1 MRPHNLRLRGIT
13 EAFPNEV
20 CVDFDNLGEGLIAIV
35 GENGAGKSTLIG
47 SVFAALFRQLPGQKR
62 SIYDFATHPQP
73 EIDLTFSVNGA
84 RYRSLL
90 KIDPKSRQMES
101 YLFNGDGKPLT
112 NGKKEPFEELVRKC
126 AGTPDFFLS
135 SIFSS
140 QKRTGNFLSLDR
152 SERKELF
159 IRELLGLDRLRL
171 ISAAAKEKG
180 DEVARTT
187 LGLDGQVKSLREL
200 VEAGI
205 EDPAGVEARLAE
217 VSSRLETLEAEK
229 RAAQQR
235 LLELQAVEAS
245 RKPLLAEVETLKQRL
260 RKADGEI
267 TETKRQIGRDES
279 LLVGKKDLAALT
291 ERGTALATLIEEL
304 HRQIREIQGLETSN
318 RETERTVQAL
328 DAELRANLAELE
340 RLRVEREE
348 LAIVPCRGEGPYA
361 SCPKI
366 GRAIEAGLRI
376 PTLEGEVA
384 TLSIEVDV
392 QRGSLVQISTPSS
405 ELNRTLEGCERDR
418 RKVDQERQRYEEL
431 RAVEARQEERLK
443 GLDRFN
449 QARAELAAELAR
461 RESALFAFA
470 DLDAKMQASRREIE
484 GADRMVI
491 SCQRERDSLIARQAQ
506 IKQRQEQQE
515 AARTRLD
522 QVEAELTAARTE
534 QGDYSYLARVF
545 GPDEIQLCEIQAAGP
560 QVSILV
566 NTLLEGCFDNKFEIR
581 FRTQRPKADG
591 KGMVDDFDVEV
602 RNKNLDRTCLVDE
615 LSGGQFVLVNEAVN
629 FPPAYCRVFLRNEFG
644 EGHLDMGGDA
654 LDLRHALLADILQ
667 ERQQRILLEPCR
679 RLWQGGKLGWAL
691 GIGGW
696 LQIAK
701 DIWTGEPRGAVAAKL
716 GGEQPLMDDTP
727 EAVNNPCAVEVHSH
741 GGIDFE
747 RVKARAFGEG
757 IL

>member
-1 MRPHNLRLRGIT
+1 MRLSTLRLRGIT

-20 CVDFDNLGEGLIAIV
+20 CVDFDTLGEGLIALV

-62 SIYDFATHPQP
+62 SLYDFTTHPQP

-84 RYRSLL
+84 CYRSLL

-171 ISAAAKEKG
+171 IAAAAKDKA

-187 LGLDGQVKSLREL
+187 LGLEGQARSLKEL
-200 VEAGI
+200 VEAGV
-205 EDPAGVEARLAE
+205 EEPAGVEAQLGE

-229 RAAQQR
+229 RVAQQR
-235 LLELQAVEAS
+235 LLELQAADAS

-260 RKADGEI
+260 RKTDAEV

-279 LLVGKKDLAALT
+279 LLTGKKDLADLT
-291 ERGTALATLIEEL
+291 QRGATLATRIEEL
-304 HRQIREIQGLETSN
+304 HRQIREVQSLEASN
-318 RETERTVQAL
+318 RDTERTVQTL

-340 RLRVEREE
+340 RVRVEREE
-348 LAIVPCRGEGPYA
+348 LAVVPCRGEGVYA

-366 GRAIEAGLRI
+366 RRAVEAGQKI
-376 PTLEGEVA
+376 PALEGEVA
-384 TLSIEVDV
+384 TLSIEVEV
-392 QRGSLVQISTPSS
+392 QRSSLIQIVTPSF
-405 ELNRTLEGCERDR
+405 ELTRTLEGCEQN
-418 RKVDQERQRYEEL
+418 RKKIDQERQRYEEL
-431 RAVEARQEERLK
+431 QAVEARRDERVK
-443 GLDRFN
+443 ALDRLA
-449 QARAELAAELAR
+449 QARAEVGEELSR
-461 RESALFAFA
+461 KESALSAFA
-470 DLDAKMQASRREIE
+470 DLDARVQASRREIE
-484 GADRMVI
+484 DTDRLLI
-491 SCQRERDSLIARQAQ
+491 SCRGQRDSLIARQAQ
-506 IKQRQEQQE
+506 IKQRQEQME
-515 AARTRLD
+515 AARTRLA
-522 QVEAELTAARTE
+522 QVEVELSTVRNE
-534 QGDYSYLARVF
+534 CEDFNYLAKVF

-566 NTLLEGCFDNKFEIR
+566 NSLLEGCFDNKFEIR

-629 FPPAYCRVFLRNEFG
+629 
-644 EGHLDMGGDA
+644 
-654 LDLRHALLADILQ
+654 
-667 ERQQRILLEPCR
+667 
-679 RLWQGGKLGWAL
+679 L
-691 GIGGW
+691 GIAIYNMR
-696 LQIAK
+696 Q
-701 DIWTGEPRGAVAAKL
+701 
-716 GGEQPLMDDTP
+716 
-727 EAVNNPCAVEVHSH
+727 
-741 GGIDFE
+741 
-747 RVKARAFGEG
+747 GEG
-757 IL
+757 IRHETLFRDETVGALDTTNAKEYVHMLRRAMDLGGFHQVFFICHTPLVWELADRVLSVAGGSVVMGDQQADSVE

>member
-1 MRPHNLRLRGIT
+1 MRLHHLRLRGIT

-20 CVDFDNLGEGLIAIV
+20 CVDFDSLGEGLIAIV

-62 SIYDFATHPQP
+62 SLYDFATHPQP

-112 NGKKEPFEELVRKC
+112 NGKREPFEELVRKC
-126 AGTPDFFLS
+126 AGTPEFFLS

-171 ISAAAKEKG
+171 IAAAAKDKAE
-180 DEVARTT
+180 DVARTT
-187 LGLDGQVKSLREL
+187 LGLEGQARSLKEL
-200 VEAGI
+200 VEGGV
-205 EDPAGVEARLAE
+205 EEPGEVEARLRE

-235 LLELQAVEAS
+235 LLELQAAEAS
-245 RKPLLAEVETLKQRL
+245 RKPLLGEVETLKQRL
-260 RKADGEI
+260 RKTDAEI

-279 LLVGKKDLAALT
+279 LLTGKKDLADLT
-291 ERGTALATLIEEL
+291 GRGAVLTARIEEL

-318 RETERTVQAL
+318 RETERTVQTL

-348 LAIVPCRGEGPYA
+348 LAIVPCRGEGVYA

-366 GRAIEAGLRI
+366 QRAVEAGQKI
-376 PTLEGEVA
+376 PILEGEVA
-384 TLSIEVDV
+384 TLSIEVEV
-392 QRGSLVQISTPSS
+392 QRSSLIQIVTPSFD
-405 ELNRTLEGCERDR
+405 LTRTLEGCERDR
-418 RKVDQERQRYEEL
+418 KKVDQERQRYEEL
-431 RAVEARQEERLK
+431 RAVEARRDERLK
-443 GLDRFN
+443 ALERMA
-449 QARAELAAELAR
+449 QARAEVSEELSR
-461 RESALFAFA
+461 KESGLSAFS
-470 DLDAKMQASRREIE
+470 DLDAKIHTSRREIE
-484 GADRMVI
+484 NADRLIV
-491 SCQRERDSLIARQAQ
+491 SCRRERDGLIARQAQ
-506 IKQRQEQQE
+506 IIQRQEQRE
-515 AARTRLD
+515 AARTRLA
-522 QVEAELTAARTE
+522 QVEAELGAARTE
-534 QGDYSYLARVF
+534 QEDYNYLARVF

-566 NTLLEGCFDNKFEIR
+566 NSLLEGCFDNKFEIR

-602 RNKNLDRTCLVDE
+602 RNKNLDRTYLVDE

-629 FPPAYCRVFLRNEFG
+629 
-644 EGHLDMGGDA
+644 
-654 LDLRHALLADILQ
+654 
-667 ERQQRILLEPCR
+667 
-679 RLWQGGKLGWAL
+679 L
-691 GIGGW
+691 GIAIYNMR
-696 LQIAK
+696 Q
-701 DIWTGEPRGAVAAKL
+701 
-716 GGEQPLMDDTP
+716 
-727 EAVNNPCAVEVHSH
+727 
-741 GGIDFE
+741 
-747 RVKARAFGEG
+747 GEG
-757 IL
+757 ICYETLFRDETVGALDAANGREYVRMLRRAMDLGGFHQVIFICHTPLVWELADQILTVGDGHAVIGNLEGTVSEPPSALPPLITNSGIT

>member
-1 MRPHNLRLRGIT
+1 MRLHNLRLRGIT

-20 CVDFDNLGEGLIAIV
+20 CVDFDTLGEGLIAIV

-62 SIYDFATHPQP
+62 SLYDFATHPQP

-171 ISAAAKEKG
+171 IAAAAKDKA

-187 LGLDGQVKSLREL
+187 LGLEGQARSLKEL
-200 VEAGI
+200 VEAGV
-205 EDPAGVEARLAE
+205 EEPAGVEAQLGE

-229 RAAQQR
+229 RVAQQR
-235 LLELQAVEAS
+235 LLELQAADAS

-260 RKADGEI
+260 RKTDAEV

-279 LLVGKKDLAALT
+279 LLTGKKDLADLT
-291 ERGTALATLIEEL
+291 QRGATLATRIEEL
-304 HRQIREIQGLETSN
+304 HRQIREVQSLEASN
-318 RETERTVQAL
+318 RDTERTVQTL

-340 RLRVEREE
+340 RVRVEREE
-348 LAIVPCRGEGPYA
+348 LAVVPCRGEGVYA

-366 GRAIEAGLRI
+366 RRAVEAGQKI
-376 PTLEGEVA
+376 PALEGEVA
-384 TLSIEVDV
+384 TLSIEVEV
-392 QRGSLVQISTPSS
+392 QRSSLIQIVTPSF
-405 ELNRTLEGCERDR
+405 ELTRTLEGCEQN
-418 RKVDQERQRYEEL
+418 RKKIDQERQRYEEL
-431 RAVEARQEERLK
+431 QAVEARRDERVK
-443 GLDRFN
+443 ALDRLA
-449 QARAELAAELAR
+449 QARAEVGEELSR
-461 RESALFAFA
+461 KESALSAFA
-470 DLDAKMQASRREIE
+470 DLDARVQASRREIE
-484 GADRMVI
+484 DTDRLLI
-491 SCQRERDSLIARQAQ
+491 SCRGQRDSLIARQAQ
-506 IKQRQEQQE
+506 IKQRQEQME
-515 AARTRLD
+515 AARTRLA
-522 QVEAELTAARTE
+522 QVEVELSTVRNE
-534 QGDYSYLARVF
+534 CEDFNYLAKVF

-566 NTLLEGCFDNKFEIR
+566 NSLLEGCFDNKFEIR

-629 FPPAYCRVFLRNEFG
+629 
-644 EGHLDMGGDA
+644 
-654 LDLRHALLADILQ
+654 
-667 ERQQRILLEPCR
+667 
-679 RLWQGGKLGWAL
+679 L
-691 GIGGW
+691 GIAIYNMR
-696 LQIAK
+696 Q
-701 DIWTGEPRGAVAAKL
+701 
-716 GGEQPLMDDTP
+716 
-727 EAVNNPCAVEVHSH
+727 
-741 GGIDFE
+741 
-747 RVKARAFGEG
+747 GEG
-757 IL
+757 IRHETLFRDETVGALDTTNAKEYVHMLRRAMDLGGFHQVFFICHTPLVWELADRVLSVAGGSVVMGDQQADSVE

>member
-1 MRPHNLRLRGIT
+1 MRLHHLRLRGIT

-20 CVDFDNLGEGLIAIV
+20 CVDFDSLGEGLIAIV

-62 SIYDFATHPQP
+62 SLYDFATHPQP

-112 NGKKEPFEELVRKC
+112 NGKREPFEELVRKC
-126 AGTPDFFLS
+126 AGTPEFFLS

-171 ISAAAKEKG
+171 IAAAAKDKAE
-180 DEVARTT
+180 DVARTT
-187 LGLDGQVKSLREL
+187 LGLEGQARSLKEL
-200 VEAGI
+200 VEGGV
-205 EDPAGVEARLAE
+205 EEPGEVEARLRE

-235 LLELQAVEAS
+235 LLELQAAEAS
-245 RKPLLAEVETLKQRL
+245 RKPLLGEVETLKQRL
-260 RKADGEI
+260 RKTDAEI

-279 LLVGKKDLAALT
+279 LLTGKKDLADLT
-291 ERGTALATLIEEL
+291 GRGAVLTARIEEL

-318 RETERTVQAL
+318 RETERTVQTL

-348 LAIVPCRGEGPYA
+348 LAIVPCRGEGVYA

-366 GRAIEAGLRI
+366 QRAVEAGQKI
-376 PTLEGEVA
+376 PILEGEVA
-384 TLSIEVDV
+384 TLSIEVEV
-392 QRGSLVQISTPSS
+392 QRSSLIQIVTPSFD
-405 ELNRTLEGCERDR
+405 LTRTLEGCERDR
-418 RKVDQERQRYEEL
+418 KKVDQERQRYEEL
-431 RAVEARQEERLK
+431 RAVEARRDERLK
-443 GLDRFN
+443 ALERMA
-449 QARAELAAELAR
+449 QARAEVSEELSR
-461 RESALFAFA
+461 KESGLSAFS
-470 DLDAKMQASRREIE
+470 DLDAKIHTSRREIE
-484 GADRMVI
+484 NADRLIV
-491 SCQRERDSLIARQAQ
+491 SCRRERDGLIARQAQ
-506 IKQRQEQQE
+506 IIQRQEQRE
-515 AARTRLD
+515 AARTRLA
-522 QVEAELTAARTE
+522 QVEAELGAARTE
-534 QGDYSYLARVF
+534 QEDYNYLARVF

-566 NTLLEGCFDNKFEIR
+566 NSLLEGCFDNKFEIR

-602 RNKNLDRTCLVDE
+602 RNKNLDRTYLVDE

-629 FPPAYCRVFLRNEFG
+629 
-644 EGHLDMGGDA
+644 
-654 LDLRHALLADILQ
+654 
-667 ERQQRILLEPCR
+667 
-679 RLWQGGKLGWAL
+679 L
-691 GIGGW
+691 GIAIYNMR
-696 LQIAK
+696 Q
-701 DIWTGEPRGAVAAKL
+701 
-716 GGEQPLMDDTP
+716 
-727 EAVNNPCAVEVHSH
+727 
-741 GGIDFE
+741 
-747 RVKARAFGEG
+747 GEG
-757 IL
+757 IRYETLFRDETVGALDATNGKEYVRMLRRAMDLGGFHQVIFICHTPLVWELADRVVEIKDGRVAVMSGVEGLSWPASAPQR

>member
-1 MRPHNLRLRGIT
+1 MKPCTLRLRGIS
-13 EAFPNEV
+13 EAFPNEIS
-20 CVDFDNLGEGLIAIV
+20 VDFDALGPGLIAIV

-62 SIYDFATHPQP
+62 SLYDFATHPQP
-73 EIDLTFSVNGA
+73 EFDLTFSVNGA

-101 YLFNGDGKPLT
+101 YLFNGEGKPLT

-171 ISAAAKEKG
+171 IAGEAKEKAE
-180 DEVARTT
+180 EVVKVTT
-187 LGLDGQVKSLREL
+187 GLEGQCKSLRDLADGGVEEPAE
-200 VEAGI
+200 VEAQL
-205 EDPAGVEARLAE
+205 RE
-217 VSSRLETLEAEK
+217 VSSRLETLEAAK
-229 RAAQQR
+229 RVAQQR
-235 LLELQAVEAS
+235 LLELQAAEAS

-279 LLVGKKDLAALT
+279 LLTGKKDLADLT
-291 ERGTALATLIEEL
+291 ERGAVLAARIEEL

-318 RETERTVQAL
+318 RETERTVQTL

-348 LAIVPCRGEGPYA
+348 LAIVPCRGEGVYA

-366 GRAIEAGLRI
+366 QRAVKAGQKM
-376 PTLEGEVA
+376 PGLEGEVA
-384 TLSIEVDV
+384 TLSIEVEV
-392 QRGSLVQISTPSS
+392 QRSSLVQIATPSF
-405 ELNRTLEGCERDR
+405 ELTRMAEGCERDR

-431 RAVEARQEERLK
+431 QAVEARRDERLK
-443 GLDRFN
+443 ALERLVQG
-449 QARAELAAELAR
+449 RAEDAEELGR
-461 RESALFAFA
+461 KESALSSFS
-470 DLDAKMQASRREIE
+470 DLDRKMHSSRREIE
-484 GADRMVI
+484 NADRLIV
-491 SCQRERDSLIARQAQ
+491 SCRRERDSLIARQAQ
-506 IKQRQEQQE
+506 IKQRQEQME
-515 AARTRLD
+515 AARTRLAE
-522 QVEAELTAARTE
+522 VEAQLGTARTE
-534 QGDYSYLARVF
+534 LEDYNYLASVF

-560 QVSILV
+560 EVSTLV
-566 NTLLEGCFDNKFEIR
+566 NSLLEGCFDNKFEIR

-629 FPPAYCRVFLRNEFG
+629 LGIAIYNMRQG
-644 EGHLDMGGDA
+644 ESIRYETLFRDETVGA
-654 LDLRHALLADILQ
+654 LDAVNGKEYVRMLRRAMDLGGFHQVIFICHTPLVWELADSVLSVGSGCIMIGD
-667 ERQQRILLEPCR
+667 QQ
-679 RLWQGGKLGWAL
+679 
-691 GIGGW
+691 
-696 LQIAK
+696 
-701 DIWTGEPRGAVAAKL
+701 AA
-716 GGEQPLMDDTP
+716 PTD
-727 EAVNNPCAVEVHSH
+727 
-741 GGIDFE
+741 
-747 RVKARAFGEG
+747 
-757 IL
+757 

>member
-1 MRPHNLRLRGIT
+1 MRLHHLRLRGIT

-20 CVDFDNLGEGLIAIV
+20 CVDFDSLGEGLIAIV

-62 SIYDFATHPQP
+62 SLYDFATHPQP

-112 NGKKEPFEELVRKC
+112 NGKREPFEELVRKC
-126 AGTPDFFLS
+126 AGTPEFFLS

-171 ISAAAKEKG
+171 IAAAAKDKAE
-180 DEVARTT
+180 DVARTT
-187 LGLDGQVKSLREL
+187 LGLEGQARSLKEL
-200 VEAGI
+200 VEGGV
-205 EDPAGVEARLAE
+205 EEPGEVEARLRE

-235 LLELQAVEAS
+235 LLELQAAEAS
-245 RKPLLAEVETLKQRL
+245 RKPLLGEVETLKQRL
-260 RKADGEI
+260 RKTDAEI

-279 LLVGKKDLAALT
+279 LLTGKKDLADLT
-291 ERGTALATLIEEL
+291 GRGAVLTARIEEL

-318 RETERTVQAL
+318 RETERTVQTL

-348 LAIVPCRGEGPYA
+348 LAIVPCRGEGVYA

-366 GRAIEAGLRI
+366 QRAVEAGKKI
-376 PTLEGEVA
+376 PILEGEVA
-384 TLSIEVDV
+384 TLSIEVEV
-392 QRGSLVQISTPSS
+392 QRSSLIQIVTPSFD
-405 ELNRTLEGCERDR
+405 LTRTLEGCERDR
-418 RKVDQERQRYEEL
+418 KKVDQERQRYEEL
-431 RAVEARQEERLK
+431 RAVEARRDERLK
-443 GLDRFN
+443 ALERMA
-449 QARAELAAELAR
+449 QARAEVSEELSR
-461 RESALFAFA
+461 KESGLSAFS
-470 DLDAKMQASRREIE
+470 DLDAKIHTSRREIE
-484 GADRMVI
+484 NADRLIV
-491 SCQRERDSLIARQAQ
+491 SCRRERDGLIARQAQ
-506 IKQRQEQQE
+506 IIQRQEQRE
-515 AARTRLD
+515 AARTRLA
-522 QVEAELTAARTE
+522 QVEAELGAARTE
-534 QGDYSYLARVF
+534 QEDYNYLARVF

-566 NTLLEGCFDNKFEIR
+566 NSLLEGCFDNKFEIR

-602 RNKNLDRTCLVDE
+602 RNKNLDRTYLVDE

-629 FPPAYCRVFLRNEFG
+629 
-644 EGHLDMGGDA
+644 
-654 LDLRHALLADILQ
+654 
-667 ERQQRILLEPCR
+667 
-679 RLWQGGKLGWAL
+679 L
-691 GIGGW
+691 GIAIYNMR
-696 LQIAK
+696 Q
-701 DIWTGEPRGAVAAKL
+701 
-716 GGEQPLMDDTP
+716 
-727 EAVNNPCAVEVHSH
+727 
-741 GGIDFE
+741 
-747 RVKARAFGEG
+747 GEG
-757 IL
+757 IRYETLFRDETVGALDATNGKEYVRMLRRAMDLGGFHQVIFICHTPLVWELADRVVEIKDGRVAVMSGVEGLSWPASAPQR

>member
-1 MRPHNLRLRGIT
+1 MRLSTLRLRGIT

-20 CVDFDNLGEGLIAIV
+20 CIDFDSLGEGLIALV

-62 SIYDFATHPQP
+62 SLYDFATHPQP
-73 EIDLTFSVNGA
+73 EIDLAFSVNGA

-171 ISAAAKEKG
+171 IAAAAKENG
-180 DEVARTT
+180 EEVARTT
-187 LGLDGQVKSLREL
+187 LGLEGQARSLTEL
-200 VEAGI
+200 VDARI
-205 EDPAGVEARLAE
+205 EDPAEVEARLAE
-217 VSSRLETLEAEK
+217 VSSRLDTLEAEK
-229 RAAQQR
+229 RVAQQR
-235 LLELQAVEAS
+235 LLELQAAEVS

-260 RKADGEI
+260 RKTDAEI

-279 LLVGKKDLAALT
+279 FLTGKKDLADLT
-291 ERGTALATLIEEL
+291 ERGAALAARVEEL

-318 RETERTVQAL
+318 RDTERTVQAL
-328 DAELRANLAELE
+328 DAELTANLAELE

-348 LAIVPCRGEGPYA
+348 LAIVPCRGEGVYA

-366 GRAIEAGLRI
+366 QRAVKAGQKI
-376 PTLEGEVA
+376 PALEGEAV
-384 TLSIEVDV
+384 TLSLEVGV
-392 QRGSLVQISTPSS
+392 QRSSLARIATPSS
-405 ELNRTLEGCERDR
+405 ELTRTLEGCERDR

-431 RAVEARQEERLK
+431 QAVEARRDERLK
-443 GLDRFN
+443 ALERLA
-449 QARAELAAELAR
+449 QARTEVGQELSR
-461 RESALFAFA
+461 KESALSAFS
-470 DLDAKMQASRREIE
+470 DLDAKMHASRQEIE
-484 GADRMVI
+484 GIDRLII
-491 SCQRERDSLIARQAQ
+491 SCRRERDSLIARQAQ
-506 IKQRQEQQE
+506 IKQRQEQLK
-515 AARTRLD
+515 AARTRLA
-522 QVEAELTAARTE
+522 QVEAELGAARTE
-534 QGDYSYLARVF
+534 QEDYTYLARVF

-560 QVSILV
+560 QVSTLV
-566 NTLLEGCFDNKFEIR
+566 NSLLEGCFDNKFEIR

-629 FPPAYCRVFLRNEFG
+629 
-644 EGHLDMGGDA
+644 
-654 LDLRHALLADILQ
+654 
-667 ERQQRILLEPCR
+667 
-679 RLWQGGKLGWAL
+679 L
-691 GIGGW
+691 GIAIYNMR
-696 LQIAK
+696 Q
-701 DIWTGEPRGAVAAKL
+701 
-716 GGEQPLMDDTP
+716 
-727 EAVNNPCAVEVHSH
+727 
-741 GGIDFE
+741 
-747 RVKARAFGEG
+747 GEG
-757 IL
+757 IRYETLFRDETVGALDAVNGKEYVRMLRRAMDLGGFHQVIFICHSPLVWELADQILTVGDGHAAIGNLEGAVSEPPSALPPLTPNSRIT